1 MEFGKVF
8 VDSVIIGQRHRGVD
22 KERVAALAES
32 IKVLGLQQPISVYVD
47 ETDAA
52 YLVAG
57 LHRLEAARKLG
68 WEEIDALFLRMN
80 PIEREMWE
88 IAENLFRVDLSKEQR
103 DEQIRRYVELLK
115 AREERERKLS
125 SKMDNNSKKPIGRP
139 ESVITKTAKDTGLSR
154 QTVSRAL
161 NPQPK
166 PVPPARDALNDV
178 EIVER
183 QVDALMRAWNAA
195 GKEAREE
202 FLARIDQP
210 VFDRTAAA

>member
-1 MEFGKVF
+1 MELGKVF

-103 DEQIRRYVELLK
+103 DEQIRRYAELLK
-115 AREERERKLS
+115 ARQERIVTQSGQQLP
-125 SKMDNNSKKPIGRP
+125 KPVGRP
-139 ESVITKTAKDTGLSR
+139 KTIAKQIAEETGLSR
-154 QTVSRAL
+154 NTVKRAL

-202 FLARIDQP
+202 FLSRIDTP
-210 VFDRTAAA
+210 VFDRTVAA